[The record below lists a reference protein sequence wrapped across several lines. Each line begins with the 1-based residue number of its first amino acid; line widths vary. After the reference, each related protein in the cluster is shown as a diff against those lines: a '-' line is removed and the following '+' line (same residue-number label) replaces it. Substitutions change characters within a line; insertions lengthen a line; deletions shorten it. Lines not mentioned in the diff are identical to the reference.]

1 MFVVGL
7 QGVAATIVMSLV
19 VITFVC
25 DLFCGRH
32 TYMSCD
38 SSLSDVV

>member
-7 QGVAATIVMSLV
+7 QGDVTTVVMNLV

-25 DLFCGRH
+25 DLFRVRH

-38 SSLSDVV
+38 SSLSEVV